1 MSPAIFLQDQMPVD
15 DFFEGRWNAEYVN
28 GDAEPL
34 RNDDIVNWF
43 QTIFH
48 GPRRSQDSGTREV
61 VEEEEE

>member
-1 MSPAIFLQDQMPVD
+1 MPVD